1 MIANVARLV
10 TWEWYKIR
18 LRWMPW
24 ILLVVAILIAQLG
37 FWFAYGSYHN
47 ESLQAFTS
55 GGSGSIGTV
64 QKIDGKDV
72 SIDVTCVD
80 LQNGDLPPEIDMLP
94 EDTRQWFL
102 EDLERFRAES
112 CGDTSTQRVR
122 TSAGHSP
129 FRAPLPRPSRG
140 HWASPRSSS

>member
-55 GGSGSIGTV
+55 GGSGSIE
-64 QKIDGKDV
+64 Q
-72 SIDVTCVD
+72 
-80 LQNGDLPPEIDMLP
+80 
-94 EDTRQWFL
+94 
-102 EDLERFRAES
+102 
-112 CGDTSTQRVR
+112 
-122 TSAGHSP
+122 
-129 FRAPLPRPSRG
+129 SR
-140 HWASPRSSS
+140 R